1 MAPMSEISPASR
13 RSLGTRQRR
22 LRRTTLPP
30 APHHK
35 RNSRPG
41 HVWSLT
47 AAERKLAQQDLVIA
61 VRDEPRQCRRGIKTV
76 ASIETKSVRVERRGA
91 DPEIARSELQR
102 LLLKPSE
109 DARADALTLGSR
121 QESEKLKIRA
131 FEPRGADGH
140 CAGLL
145 AFDLDK
151 IARGPVIRRRKKPRH
166 GIGGIVH
173 HRPGRHRHN
182 RGCKPLAER
191 RRERREARAAELNR
205 DGRKLTG
212 HQERRRVWQRERCA
226 RCRRAY

>member
-121 QESEKLKIRA
+121 QDSARPRDQASQETAPWHRRDSSSPTRA
-131 FEPRGADGH
+131 ASPQSRLQASRRAQARAPRGA
-140 CAGLL
+140 
-145 AFDLDK
+145 
-151 IARGPVIRRRKKPRH
+151 RG
-166 GIGGIVH
+166 
-173 HRPGRHRHN
+173 
-182 RGCKPLAER
+182 
-191 RRERREARAAELNR
+191 RA
-205 DGRKLTG
+205 
-212 HQERRRVWQRERCA
+212 Q
-226 RCRRAY
+226 